1 MIRIHTCFYKKNIRF
16 IRRMSM
22 TILKHNSLKLNA
34 GVTTVLMLLI
44 LTSIGR
50 PLSAQNVT
58 VQLPEQARINAEQA
72 LQLAVANN
80 PDIKRALL
88 SIENADEQVR
98 IAWSEVLPTLSSSA
112 TYTRNIEIP
121 VNFVPAQVFD
131 PNAPAGELI
140 PLQFG
145 TDNNW
150 QGGVTVSQNIFRG
163 EAIVG
168 ISSSSLFKSAQ
179 EENLRNVAQQVI
191 TIARKGFHAVLI
203 AKEQLR
209 LQQAVIERIR
219 SNLNENR
226 ARLREGLIEEYDVL
240 RLEVQLANE
249 EPQLKDAE
257 LSVQEA
263 YRNLNEI
270 LGLPVDTPLEAAGS
284 LSSYNL
290 LQKGS
295 SIGENE
301 SLYRLTAATPL
312 PELEREEVVDLMRNQ
327 RGDLRVLDV
336 QNDLKD
342 REILAIKSRFLPT
355 ITADYNLQWT
365 AAQPGTPRPFENSVR
380 FQTLVLNLS
389 LPLFTGFERRANLNI
404 AQIEKRDIEVQAW
417 ASEKTAMNEYETT
430 SGRLMNLRETA
441 GSRQFAVEEA
451 RRGLEIALRRYENGI
466 GSQLEVTEAELQVR
480 EAELNYATLIA
491 DYLNTKADFD
501 LALGLVP
508 MIDETDYEF

>member
-1 MIRIHTCFYKKNIRF
+1 
-16 IRRMSM
+16 MST
-22 TILKHNSLKLNA
+22 TILIHISHKISAAL
-34 GVTTVLMLLI
+34 TTVLLLMI
-44 LTSIGR
+44 LTFAGG
-50 PLSAQNVT
+50 PLSAQDIT
-58 VQLPEQARINAEQA
+58 IQLPEQARISAEQA
-72 LQLAVANN
+72 VQLAVANN
-80 PDIKRALL
+80 PEIRRALL

-98 IAWSEVLPTLSSSA
+98 IAWSEVLPTVSSSA

-179 EENLRNVAQQVI
+179 EENLRSVAQQVV
-191 TIARKGFHAVLI
+191 TAARKGFHSVLI
-203 AKEQLR
+203 AREQLR
-209 LQQAVIERIR
+209 LQQAVIDRLR
-219 SNLNENR
+219 SNMRENR

-257 LSVQEA
+257 LSVREA
-263 YRNLNEI
+263 YRSLNEL
-270 LGLPVDTPLEAAGS
+270 LGLPVDTPLEVVGS
-284 LSSYNL
+284 LSDFDL
-290 LQKGS
+290 LQTGS
-295 SIGENE
+295 TMDENE
-301 SLYRLTAATPL
+301 SLYRLAAATPL
-312 PELEREEVVDLMRNQ
+312 PDLERREVIDLMRNQ

-380 FQTLVLNLS
+380 FQTLVLNVS

-404 AQIEKRDIEVQAW
+404 AQIEKRDIEVQTW
-417 ASEKTAMNEYETT
+417 AGEKTAMNEYETT
-430 SGRLMNLRETA
+430 LGRLMNLKETA
-441 GSRQFAVEEA
+441 ESRKFAVEEA
-451 RRGLEIALRRYENGI
+451 KRGLEIALRRYENGV

-480 EAELNYATLIA
+480 EAELNYAALVA

-501 LALGLVP
+501 FALGLVP

>member
-1 MIRIHTCFYKKNIRF
+1 MTKIEFNKNLLN
-16 IRRMSM
+16 RRSM
-22 TILKHNSLKLNA
+22 YLS
-34 GVTTVLMLLI
+34 VMLFAVFA
-44 LTSIGR
+44 LTALAPAAIG
-50 PLSAQNVT
+50 QNIQ
-58 VQLPEQARINAEQA
+58 VQLPDQARITIEQA
-72 LQLAVANN
+72 AELAVANN
-80 PDIKRALL
+80 PEVKRALL
-88 SIENADEQVR
+88 SVDDADQQVR
-98 IAWSEVLPTLSSSA
+98 LAWSEVLPEISTSA

-131 PNAPAGELI
+131 PNAPPGELI

-163 EAIVG
+163 DAIVG
-168 ISSSSLFKSAQ
+168 ISSSSMFKSAQ
-179 EENLRNVAQQVI
+179 EENLRSVAQQVI
-191 TIARKGFHAVLI
+191 TNARKGFHAVLI
-203 AKEQLR
+203 AEEQLR
-209 LQQAVIERIR
+209 LQEAVIERLR

-226 ARLREGLIEEYDVL
+226 ARLREGLIDEYDVL

-257 LSVQEA
+257 LNVEEA

-270 LGLPVDTPLEAAGS
+270 LGLPVDTPLNAVGN
-284 LSSYNL
+284 LSEFDLNQSEETE
-290 LQKGS
+290 
-295 SIGENE
+295 GENE
-301 SLYRLTAATPL
+301 SLYRLTMATPL
-312 PELEREEVVDLMRNQ
+312 PNLERNELIDLMRSQ
-327 RGDLRVLDV
+327 RGDLRVLDM
-336 QNDLKD
+336 QGELKD

-355 ITADYNLQWT
+355 ISADYNMQWT

-380 FQTLVLNLS
+380 FQTLVFNVS
-389 LPLFTGFERRANLNI
+389 LPLFTGFERRSNLAI
-404 AQIEKRDIEVQAW
+404 AQIERKDIDVQTW
-417 ASEKTAMNEYETT
+417 ATEKSAINQYETA

-451 RRGLEIALRRYENGI
+451 RRGLEIALRRYENGV

-480 EAELNYATLIA
+480 EAELNYAALVS

-508 MIDETDYEF
+508 MIDETEYEF

>member
-1 MIRIHTCFYKKNIRF
+1 
-16 IRRMSM
+16 MSVLTHK
-22 TILKHNSLKLNA
+22 TIQLPFRLAAISI
-34 GVTTVLMLLI
+34 LLT
-44 LTSIGR
+44 LVFLLR
-50 PLSAQNVT
+50 PLTAQDIT
-58 VQLPEQARINAEQA
+58 VQLPEQARITAEQA
-72 LQLAVANN
+72 VQLAVANN

-98 IAWSEVLPTLSSSA
+98 IAWSEVLPTVSSSA

-179 EENLRNVAQQVI
+179 EESLRNVAQQVI
-191 TIARKGFHAVLI
+191 TAARKGFHAVLI

-209 LQQAVIERIR
+209 LQKAVIDRLR
-219 SNLNENR
+219 SNLRENR

-257 LSVQEA
+257 LGVQEA
-263 YRNLNEI
+263 YRSLNEI
-270 LGLPVDTPLEAAGS
+270 MGLPVDTPLEAVGS
-284 LSSYNL
+284 LSSFNL
-290 LQKGS
+290 LRNGDSQN
-295 SIGENE
+295 ENE

-312 PELEREEVVDLMRNQ
+312 PDLERQEVIDMMRNQ

-355 ITADYNLQWT
+355 ISADYNLQWT

-380 FQTLVLNLS
+380 FQTLVLNVS

-404 AQIEKRDIEVQAW
+404 AQIEKRDIEVQTW

-430 SGRLMNLRETA
+430 SDRLTNLRETA
-441 GSRQFAVEEA
+441 DSRQFAVEEA
-451 RRGLEIALRRYENGI
+451 KRGLEIALRRYENGV

-480 EAELNYATLIA
+480 EAELNYASLVA